1 MATVM
6 ITGVSRGIGLE
17 LLRQYAQEGWE
28 VIGTCR
34 TKTTAPEATALADEH
49 ECVSLYE
56 LEMTDDAAIA
66 SLAECLAGTAIDV
79 LILNA
84 GMLSPNS
91 MKLGEIQATDFLKVL
106 EVNVV
111 AQAMCLQAFA
121 PHVAASQRRII
132 VGMGSFLGSMGCNS
146 DGSLY
151 SYRASKA
158 GLHAIMVSASHDL
171 REQGI
176 TAIVMHPG
184 WVQTDMGGENATIT
198 TAQSASGMRAVIDGL
213 ETKDSGRLLTYAGEE
228 LPW

>member
-6 ITGVSRGIGLE
+6 ITGASRGIGLE
-17 LLRQYAQEGWE
+17 LLRQYAQDGWN
-28 VIGTCR
+28 VVATCR
-34 TKTTAPEATALADEH
+34 TKGTAPEAVALADELAS
-49 ECVSLYE
+49 VSLYE
-56 LEMTDDAAIA
+56 LEVTDDAAVA
-66 SLAECLAGTAIDV
+66 SLAECLAGTPVDV

-84 GMLSPNS
+84 GVMGKDS
-91 MKLGEIQATDFLKVL
+91 MKLGEIQAEDFRTVL

-121 PHVAASQRRII
+121 PMVAASERRII

-146 DGSLY
+146 DGGLY

-171 REQGI
+171 REQGV

-184 WVQTDMGGENATIT
+184 WVQTDMGGKDATIT
-198 TAQSASGMRAVIDGL
+198 TEQSASGMRSVIDGL
-213 ETKDSGRLLTYAGEE
+213 TPADSGRLLTYAGEE

>member
-1 MATVM
+1 MATAM

-17 LLRQYAQEGWE
+17 LLRQYAQDGWN

-34 TKTTAPEATALADEH
+34 TKDTAPEAVALADGHDSVE
-49 ECVSLYE
+49 LYE
-56 LEMTDDAAIA
+56 LEVSDAAA
-66 SLAECLAGTAIDV
+66 VESLADCLARTPIDV

-84 GMLSPNS
+84 GVMGKDS
-91 MKLGEIQATDFLKVL
+91 MKLGELQAGDFLKVL

-111 AQAMCLQAFA
+111 AQAICLQAFA
-121 PHVAASQRRII
+121 PLVAASERRII
-132 VGMGSFLGSMGCNS
+132 VGMGSFLGSMGCND

-171 REQGI
+171 RDQGI

-198 TAQSASGMRAVIDGL
+198 TEQSAEGMRAVIDGL
-213 ETKDSGRLLTYAGEE
+213 KPGDSGRLLTYAGEE